1 MELKSPPINRCPG
14 AAQMN
19 ERSASASKCNGR
31 PSVSPYIRFMI
42 SGEPV
47 RMDWNSTSRRTCASS
62 KTLRGRGML
71 WT

>member
-1 MELKSPPINRCPG
+1 MKD
-14 AAQMN
+14 
-19 ERSASASKCNGR
+19 RSASASKCNGR
-31 PSVSPYIRFMI
+31 PSVSPYIKFMI